1 MPLDIKQ
8 LKQYIYENNHIETIL
23 LELGMHHIKW
33 HDNKRYITCGF
44 PDGDNQKACVIYN
57 SEYFNIESYTR
68 DVKNKAGY
76 APDILSLVVFIKQ
89 EPFFD
94 CLKWVCEILGIDY
107 YHSFDDDIPESL
119 RITKLIYEMQQGEF
133 DQEEKPLKPIS
144 EKILSYYKPYLND
157 MFFNDGIS
165 YETQQEFE
173 IGYDELTN
181 RITVPIRSEIHDLV
195 GVKGRLFKETIDE
208 WEQKYIYLEPCVR
221 SKILYGLY
229 KTYPYIKQEGKV
241 FIGESEKFTLQLWSM
256 GYCNSVGIGGKKIS
270 SQQIE
275 KLTRL
280 GVDLIFCFDKDVTK
294 KEIENI
300 ADRFVDGVNIFYL
313 FDDKDILEEKESPSD
328 NQEKFKYLL
337 NKCLYKIK

>member
-1 MPLDIKQ
+1 MDILQ
-8 LKQYIYENNHIETIL
+8 LKIFIYENNRIEDIL
-23 LELGMHHIKW
+23 QQIGCHSIKY
-33 HDNKRYITCGF
+33 HSSGYYTCGNI
-44 PDGDNQKACVIYN
+44 DGDNKQSVTVYKNENLNCIN
-57 SEYFNIESYTR
+57 YTR
-68 DVKNKAGY
+68 DIGN
-76 APDILSLVVFIKQ
+76 PSDLISLVCYNTKLS
-89 EPFFD
+89 FFD
-94 CLKWVCEILGIDY
+94 ALKYLCNLLGISY
-107 YHSFDDDIPESL
+107 YHDFEEEIPESL
-119 RITKLIYEMQQGEF
+119 RITKLIYEMQQGEY
-133 DQEEKPLKPIS
+133 QKEERPLKPIS

-195 GVKGRLFKETIDE
+195 GVKGRLFKETIEE
-208 WEQKYIYLEPCVR
+208 WEQKYIYLEPCAR

-229 KTYPYIKQEGKV
+229 KTYPYIKKEGKCY
-241 FIGESEKFTLQLWSM
+241 IGESEKFTLQLWSM

-328 NQEKFKYLL
+328 SQEKFKYLL
-337 NKCLYKIK
+337 NNCLYKIK